1 MVIYTRIRVA
11 VSKSGP
17 CKSVQFGG
25 QMHAH
30 TGNLAQRARKRTIDV
45 EIREW
50 QEEWSREGGASRGK
64 GFYQTVGVQMV
75 LGRAPLRVGECSA
88 AGGANNHYG
97 SSAGAVTQTKRAWEM
112 LSRLICSCLVQS
124 VVTQSAVSG
133 GAAVE
138 FDARQGW
145 PAVEGLGG
153 HRQAC
158 EHARG
163 AGVGEVVGPRAA
175 QVEQPV
181 NKGP

>member
-1 MVIYTRIRVA
+1 
-11 VSKSGP
+11 
-17 CKSVQFGG
+17 
-25 QMHAH
+25 MHAH